1 MMTLT
6 APENTARENTG
17 VVPFSLRDAPSLIE
31 RAWPTAK
38 ISAETQKERKAG
50 SGQTLTGL
58 GSYWKG
64 RKPLILTR
72 ACVLAAL
79 MPATDDLERDVEIF
93 EKLMGMADETFGR
106 RFTSGPSA
114 FAKLF
119 PEYAET
125 VATGKDLEWKI
136 SVRDGESQALE
147 AEKLL
152 SRMRDEVP
160 DWIRRDLES
169 LARGEHPQGDPKE
182 FVAALPEDWSSF
194 VEEKHRRWIW
204 RDDITE
210 QERERRIARAFMTLP
225 YAERL
230 EKVKRPEELPEEE
243 LLAGVWDEV
252 NAHLGTEAQSI
263 SELVEQLGIMRFGR
277 RPKLADT
284 FSGSGSIPF
293 EAARMGCDAYASD
306 LNPVACMLTWGA
318 FNIVGAAPAEHDR
331 MHKRQ
336 ASVMAEIDR
345 EITKMGIEHD
355 EHGNRAKVFL
365 YCLETKCPRTG
376 WMVPLAPSWI
386 VSKQRNVIVRLVP
399 DHANKRYDFEMSSGV
414 SEEEMA
420 KANDGTVRNGRLF
433 HPMLNDDL
441 GVSIKEIRGD
451 FKDEDGNNSNALRLW
466 EKHDFMPR
474 PDDVWQERLY
484 AIQWMDAADIKRGKA
499 IPRTWFAVPTQADLD
514 REELVKESVGKNLS
528 AWQAAGFVP
537 DMAIEPGFNTSQPI
551 RERGWTYWHHLF
563 SPRHLLINATVAKHL
578 NTYPE
583 GALIALNFHNQN
595 ASLCRWA
602 TGATREA
609 LANVF
614 SNQALNTL
622 LNYGARGYD
631 GVAAFLDVP
640 NNKPVA
646 FTGHV
651 LNQAA
656 KDFAEPVDLFVTDPP
671 YADAVQYDE
680 ITEFFIAWLRKNPPA
695 PFNEWIWD
703 SRRNLAIKGEGQSF
717 KVAMIDA
724 YGAMTEHMS
733 DNGIQIVQFTHQDA
747 KTWSD
752 MAQIFWGAGL
762 QVVQDWYV
770 STETITGLKLGGYV
784 QGTHMIVLRKR
795 RGEQSGYQDEIVHE
809 IRDEVERQI
818 RDMIGLNDQMDAA
831 RGENIFNDADL
842 QMAGYAAALRVLTA
856 YTKIDGQD
864 MTREAL
870 RPRKKGEKTLV
881 DELTEFA
888 VQTANEFLVP
898 DGLEREL
905 WLELNGAERFYLK
918 MMDIEEA
925 GEAKLDQFQNF
936 AKAFRVGDYDDLMAS
951 RTPNNS
957 KLKTAIKLGKS
968 SMAEGTPFG
977 RDSIVRL
984 TMRAIWRIAKKDEV
998 EEVLEELREF
1008 IPDYLRKRDTL
1019 RAIAAYVSTKRV
1031 QSDPEEA
1038 SAARILGTAIQTER
1052 I

>member
-1 MMTLT
+1 MTVNAAEKT
-6 APENTARENTG
+6 A
-17 VVPFSLRDAPSLIE
+17 VVPFSLRGAPSLIE

-106 RFTSGPSA
+106 RFVGGPSA

-119 PEYAET
+119 PQYVET
-125 VATGKDLEWKI
+125 VATGKEFEW
-136 SVRDGESQALE
+136 RTDAQNNHDQAFE
-147 AEKLL
+147 AQKLL
-152 SRMRDEVP
+152 AKIEYDIP
-160 DWIRRDLES
+160 DSAKRDLNRLVE
-169 LARGEHPQGDPKE
+169 RQYPHGDPKE
-182 FVAALPEDWSSF
+182 FVEALPNDWALF
-194 VEEKHRRWIW
+194 VAEKNRRWIW

-210 QERERRIARAFMTLP
+210 QEREMRITRAFMTLP
-225 YAERL
+225 YAARL
-230 EKVKRPEELPEEE
+230 EKVKRPEELAEDE

-252 NAHLGTEAQSI
+252 NAHLGTNSESI

-331 MHKRQ
+331 MHERQ
-336 ASVMAEIDR
+336 ISVVAEIDR
-345 EITKMGIEHD
+345 EITALGIEHD
-355 EHGNRAKVFL
+355 EDGNRAKVFL

-399 DHANKRYDFEMSSGV
+399 DHANKRYDFEMISGV
-414 SEEEMA
+414 SEEKMLE
-420 KANDGTVRNGRLF
+420 ANEGTVRNGRMF
-433 HPMLNDDL
+433 HPMLKDDL
-441 GVSIKEIRGD
+441 GISMKEIRGD
-451 FKDEDGNNSNALRLW
+451 FKDEDGNNANALRLW
-466 EKHDFMPR
+466 EKQDFMPR
-474 PDDVWQERLY
+474 PDDIWQERLY
-484 AIQWMDAADIKRGKA
+484 AIQWMDASDIKNGKA
-499 IPRTWFAVPTQADLD
+499 IPRTWFAVPTQTDLE
-514 REELVKESVGKNLS
+514 REELVKNAVRKNLS
-528 AWQAAGFVP
+528 AWQAAGLVP
-537 DMAIEPGFNTSQPI
+537 DMEIEPGYNTSQPI
-551 RERGWTYWHHLF
+551 RERGWTHWHHMF
-563 SPRHLLINATVAKHL
+563 NSRHLLINATVAKYL
-578 NTYPE
+578 NSYPE

-656 KDFAEPVDLFVTDPP
+656 KDFSEPVDIFVTDPP

-680 ITEFFIAWLRKNPPA
+680 ITEFFIAWLRKNPPK
-695 PFNEWIWD
+695 PFSEWVWD

-717 KVAMIDA
+717 KTAMIDA
-724 YGAMTEHMS
+724 YGAMTKHMS
-733 DNGIQIVQFTHQDA
+733 ENGLQIVQFTHQDA

-795 RGEQSGYQDEIVHE
+795 QGEQSGYQDEIVHE

-818 RDMIGLNDQMDAA
+818 KDMIGLNDQMDAV

-856 YTKIDGQD
+856 YTKIDGID

-898 DGLEREL
+898 DGLERGL

-936 AKAFRVGDYDDLMAS
+936 AKAFRVSDYDDLMAS
-951 RTPNNS
+951 KTPNNA
-957 KLKTAIKLGKS
+957 KLKTAKALGRGA
-968 SMAEGTPFG
+968 MVEGVQFG
-977 RDSIVRL
+977 RDSLVRL
-984 TMRAIWRIAKKDEV
+984 ALRGVWRVNKGDEV
-998 EEVLEELREF
+998 EDVLEELRDL
-1008 IPDYLRKRDTL
+1008 ISDYLRQRETL
-1019 RAIAAYVSTKRV
+1019 RQIVAYVATKRERT
-1031 QSDPEEA
+1031 DPEEA

>member
-1 MMTLT
+1 MHST
-6 APENTARENTG
+6 AQEKSAI
-17 VVPFSLRDAPSLIE
+17 VPFSLKDTPSLIE
-31 RAWPTAK
+31 KAWPTAK

-79 MPATDDLERDVEIF
+79 LPATEDLERDIEIF
-93 EKLMGMADETFGR
+93 EKLMGMADKTFGR
-106 RFTSGPSA
+106 RFVGGPSA

-119 PEYAET
+119 PQFAET
-125 VATGKDLEWKI
+125 VATRKVLAWKVP
-136 SVRDGESQALE
+136 VRVGDGQALE
-147 AEKLL
+147 AEMLL
-152 SRMRDEVP
+152 SRIREEVP
-160 DWIRRDLES
+160 DWVRRDLENLS
-169 LARGEHPQGDPKE
+169 RGEHPQGDPKE
-182 FVAALPEDWSSF
+182 FVAALPADWSPF
-194 VEEKHRRWIW
+194 VEEQHRRWTW
-204 RDDITE
+204 RGDITE
-210 QERERRIARAFMTLP
+210 QERERRITRAFMTLP

-230 EKVKRPEELPEEE
+230 EKVKRPEELREGK
-243 LLAGVWDEV
+243 LLGGVWDEV
-252 NAHLGTEAQSI
+252 NSHLGTEAHSI
-263 SELVEQLGIMRFGR
+263 SEVVEQLGIMRFGR

-284 FSGSGSIPF
+284 FSGSGSIPY

-318 FNIVGAAPAEHDR
+318 FNIVGAAPAEHEM

-336 ASVMAEIDR
+336 LSVMAEIDR

-355 EHGNRAKVFL
+355 EEGNRAKVFL
-365 YCLETKCPRTG
+365 YCLETRCPRTG

-399 DHANKRYDFEMSSGV
+399 DHENKRYDLEMSAGV
-414 SEEEMA
+414 TAEEMA
-420 KANDGTVRNGRLF
+420 AANAGTVRNGRLF
-433 HPMLNDDL
+433 HPMLNDEL
-441 GVSIKEIRGD
+441 GVSMKEIRGD
-451 FKDEDGNNSNALRLW
+451 FKDEDGNNRNALRLW
-466 EKHDFMPR
+466 EKQDFMPQ
-474 PDDVWQERLY
+474 PDDIWQERLY
-484 AIQWMDAADIKRGKA
+484 AIQWMDAADIKKGKA

-514 REELVKESVGKNLS
+514 REELVKEIVSENLS
-528 AWQAAGFVP
+528 AWQASGLVP
-537 DMAIEPGFNTSQPI
+537 DMEIEPGYNTSQPI
-551 RERGWTYWHHLF
+551 RERGWSHWHHMF
-563 SPRHLLINATVAKHL
+563 NQRHLLINATVATHL
-578 NTYPE
+578 NSYPE
-583 GALIALNFHNQN
+583 GALIALNFYNQN

-656 KDFAEPVDLFVTDPP
+656 KDFSEPVDIFVTDPP

-680 ITEFFIAWLRKNPPA
+680 ITEFFIAWLRKNPPV

-717 KVAMIDA
+717 KAAMIDA
-724 YGAMTEHMS
+724 YGAMTKHMS
-733 DNGIQIVQFTHQDA
+733 DNGLQIVQFTHQDA

-784 QGTHMIVLRKR
+784 QGTHMIVLKKR

-818 RDMIGLNDQMDAA
+818 KEMIGLNDQIDAA

-856 YTKIDGQD
+856 YTKIDGID

-870 RPRKKGEKTLV
+870 RPRQKGEKTLV

-898 DGLEREL
+898 EGLKREL

-918 MMDIEEA
+918 MADIEEA
-925 GEAKLDQFQNF
+925 GQAKLDQFQNF
-936 AKAFRVGDYDDLMAS
+936 AKAFRVSDYDEMMGS
-951 RTPNNS
+951 KSPNNAT
-957 KLKTAIKLGKS
+957 LKTAIKLGKS

-984 TMRAIWRIAKKDEV
+984 ALRGIWRVAKEDEV
-998 EEVLEELREF
+998 DDVLEELREM

-1019 RAIAAYVSTKRV
+1019 RQIVAYVAAKRADT
-1031 QSDPEEA
+1031 DPDEA

>member
-1 MMTLT
+1 MTLIAHEKST
-6 APENTARENTG
+6 L
-17 VVPFSLRDAPSLIE
+17 VPFSLRDAPSLIE

-106 RFTSGPSA
+106 RFVGGPSA

-119 PEYAET
+119 PQYAET
-125 VATGKDLEWKI
+125 VATGKDFEWKTD
-136 SVRDGESQALE
+136 VRDGHDQAF
-147 AEKLL
+147 AAQKLL
-152 SRMRDEVP
+152 ARIEDDIP
-160 DWIRRDLES
+160 DWVKRDLKR
-169 LARGEHPQGDPKE
+169 LAERQYPHGDPKE
-182 FVAALPEDWSSF
+182 FVAALPNDWALF

-210 QERERRIARAFMTLP
+210 QERELRITRAFMTLP

-230 EKVKRPEELPEEE
+230 EKVKRPEELAEDE

-252 NAHLGTEAQSI
+252 NAHLGTTACSI
-263 SELVEQLGIMRFGR
+263 SDLVEQLGIMRFGR

-318 FNIVGAAPAEHDR
+318 FNIVGAAPAEHER

-336 ASVMAEIDR
+336 VSVMAEIDR
-345 EITKMGIEHD
+345 EITAMGIEHD
-355 EHGNRAKVFL
+355 EDGNRAKVFL

-414 SEEEMA
+414 SEDEMA
-420 KANDGTVRNGRLF
+420 EANEGTVRNGRLF
-433 HPMLNDDL
+433 HPMLDDDL
-441 GVSIKEIRGD
+441 GISMKEIRGD
-451 FKDEDGNNSNALRLW
+451 FKDEDGNNANALRLW
-466 EKHDFMPR
+466 EKHDFMPG
-474 PDDVWQERLY
+474 PDDIWQERLY
-484 AIQWMDAADIKRGKA
+484 AIQWMDASDIKKGKA
-499 IPRTWFAVPTQADLD
+499 IPRTWFAVPTQADLE
-514 REELVKESVGKNLS
+514 REELVKDVVLKNLS
-528 AWQAAGFVP
+528 TWQAAGLVP
-537 DMAIEPGFNTSQPI
+537 DMEIEPGYNTSQPI
-551 RERGWTYWHHLF
+551 RERGWTHWHHMF
-563 SPRHLLINATVAKHL
+563 NPRHLLINATVAKYL
-578 NTYPE
+578 NSYPE

-656 KDFAEPVDLFVTDPP
+656 KDFSEPVDIFVTDPP

-695 PFNEWIWD
+695 PFSEWIWD

-717 KVAMIDA
+717 KTAMIDA

-733 DNGIQIVQFTHQDA
+733 ENGLQIVQFTHQDA

-795 RGEQSGYQDEIVHE
+795 QGEQSGYQDEIVHE

-818 RDMIGLNDQMDAA
+818 KDMIGLNDQMDAA

-856 YTKIDGQD
+856 YTKIDGKD
-864 MTREAL
+864 MTQEAL

-951 RTPNNS
+951 KTPNNA
-957 KLKTAIKLGKS
+957 KLKTAKGLGRGA
-968 SMAEGTPFG
+968 MAEGVQFG

-984 TMRAIWRIAKKDEV
+984 ALRGVWRVGKGDEV

-1019 RAIAAYVSTKRV
+1019 SQLVAYVAAKRGRT
-1031 QSDPEEA
+1031 DPEEA

>member
-1 MMTLT
+1 MMTVT
-6 APENTARENTG
+6 APEKTA
-17 VVPFSLRDAPSLIE
+17 VVPFSLRDTPSLIE
-31 RAWPTAK
+31 KAWPTAK

-79 MPATDDLERDVEIF
+79 LPATDDLERDVEIF

-106 RFTSGPSA
+106 RFVGGPSA

-119 PEYAET
+119 PLHAET
-125 VATGKDLEWKI
+125 VATGKDHVWKDSI
-136 SVRDGESQALE
+136 LDDLGLGLR

-152 SRMRDEVP
+152 DRVRGEIPEWV
-160 DWIRRDLES
+160 RRDLGDI
-169 LARGEHPQGDPKE
+169 AKGEIPQGDPKE
-182 FVAALPEDWSSF
+182 LMAALPDEWTAF

-204 RDDITE
+204 RDDLTE
-210 QERERRIARAFMTLP
+210 QERERRITRAFMTLP

-230 EKVKRPEELPEEE
+230 EKVKRPEELPESE

-252 NAHLGTEAQSI
+252 NDHLGTHANSI
-263 SELVEQLGIMRFGR
+263 SDLVEQLGVMRFGR

-318 FNIVGAAPAEHDR
+318 FNIVGAAPEEHAE

-336 ASVMAEIDR
+336 VAVMAEIDR
-345 EITKMGIEHD
+345 EITAMGIEHD
-355 EHGNRAKVFL
+355 DKGNRAKVFL

-399 DHANKRYDFEMSSGV
+399 DHENKRYDFEMSAGV
-414 SEEEMA
+414 SEGEMA
-420 KANDGTVRNGRLF
+420 EANEGTVRNGRLV

-441 GVSIKEIRGD
+441 GISMKEVRGD
-451 FKDEDGNNSNALRLW
+451 FKDDEGNNKNGLRLW
-466 EKHDFMPR
+466 EKHDFMPS
-474 PDDVWQERLY
+474 PGDIWQERLY
-484 AIQWMDAADIKRGKA
+484 AIQWMDAGDIKKGKA
-499 IPRTWFAVPTQADLD
+499 NPRTWFAVPTQADLD
-514 REELVKESVGKNLS
+514 HEELVKDIVLKNLS
-528 AWQAAGFVP
+528 AWQEAGLVP
-537 DMAIEPGFNTSQPI
+537 DMEIKPGNKTDEPI
-551 RERGWTYWHHLF
+551 RTRGWTHWNHLYA
-563 SPRHLLINATVAKHL
+563 PRQLLCHALINERAQKDPALSIGFASLL
-578 NTYPE
+578 NW
-583 GALIALNFHNQN
+583 N
-595 ASLCRWA
+595 SKLCRWS
-602 TGATREA
+602 TDKTREA
-609 LANVF
+609 IAMTF

-622 LNYGARGYD
+622 LNFGVRGFSDCVRYVLPAKSSEVR
-631 GVAAFLDVP
+631 GSGRITSAVASAASENIDVFL
-640 NNKPVA
+640 
-646 FTGHV
+646 
-651 LNQAA
+651 
-656 KDFAEPVDLFVTDPP
+656 TDPP

-703 SRRNLAIKGEGQSF
+703 SRRNLAIKGEGQPF
-717 KVAMIDA
+717 KIAMVEA
-724 YGAMTEHMS
+724 YKAMADHMS
-733 DNGIQIVQFTHQDA
+733 DNGLQIVQFTHQDA

-770 STETITGLKLGGYV
+770 STETMTELKKGGYV

-795 RGEQSGYQDEIVHE
+795 QGEKSGYPDEIVHE

-818 RDMIGLNDQMDAA
+818 KEMIGLNDQMDAA

-856 YTKIDGQD
+856 YTKIDGVD

-870 RPRKKGEKTLV
+870 RPRRKGETTIV

-898 DGLEREL
+898 DGLERNL

-918 MMDIEEA
+918 MTDIEEA

-936 AKAFRVGDYDDLMAS
+936 AKAFRVGDYDDMMAS
-951 RTPNNS
+951 KSPNNAR
-957 KLKTAIKLGKS
+957 LKTATELGKTA
-968 SMAEGTPFG
+968 MAEGTPFG
-977 RDSIVRL
+977 RDSIVRIAL
-984 TMRAIWRIAKKDEV
+984 RGVWRIGKEDDAED
-998 EEVLEELREF
+998 VLEELREF
-1008 IPDYLRKRDTL
+1008 IPDYLRKRDVL
-1019 RAIAAYVSTKRV
+1019 RQIVSYVAAKRDR
-1031 QSDPEEA
+1031 SDPDEA
-1038 SAARILGTAIQTER
+1038 KAARILATAIQTER

>member
-1 MMTLT
+1 MHS
-6 APENTARENTG
+6 TG
-17 VVPFSLRDAPSLIE
+17 QEKSAIVPFSLKDTPSLIE
-31 RAWPTAK
+31 KAWPTAK

-106 RFTSGPSA
+106 RFVGGPSA

-119 PEYAET
+119 PEHAES
-125 VATGKDLEWKI
+125 VATGKEYAW
-136 SVRDGESQALE
+136 RDGITHDPDVRERADRLIDQTH
-147 AEKLL
+147 
-152 SRMRDEVP
+152 DEVP
-160 DWIRRDLES
+160 EWMRRDLTDIAEGKIPRS
-169 LARGEHPQGDPKE
+169 DPKN
-182 FVAALPEDWSSF
+182 FAAAFSEGWEAF

-204 RDDITE
+204 RDDLKE
-210 QERERRIARAFMTLP
+210 QERERRITRAFMNLP

-230 EKVKRPEELPEEE
+230 EKVKRPEELPEAN

-252 NAHLGTEAQSI
+252 NAHLDTDARSI
-263 SELVEQLGIMRFGR
+263 SDLVEQLGIMRFGR

-318 FNIVGAAPAEHDR
+318 FNIVGATPADHER

-336 ASVMAEIDR
+336 VEVMAEIDR
-345 EITKMGIEHD
+345 EITKMGIEHNEEGD
-355 EHGNRAKVFL
+355 RAKVFL
-365 YCLETKCPRTG
+365 YCVETRCPRTG

-399 DHANKRYDFEMSSGV
+399 DHENKRYDFEMSAGV
-414 SEEEMA
+414 TAEKMVE
-420 KANDGTVRNGRLF
+420 ANEGTVRNGRLF
-433 HPMLNDDL
+433 HPMLNDEL
-441 GVSIKEIRGD
+441 GVSMKEIRGD
-451 FKDEDGNNSNALRLW
+451 FKGESGNSLNALRLW
-466 EKHDFMPR
+466 DKHDFMAK
-474 PDDVWQERLY
+474 PDDIWQERLY
-484 AIQWMDAADIKRGKA
+484 AIQWMDAEDIKKGKA
-499 IPRTWFAVPTQADLD
+499 IPQTWFAVPTQADLD
-514 REELVKESVGKNLS
+514 REGLVKDIVRKNFS
-528 AWQAAGFVP
+528 GWQEAGLVP
-537 DMAIEPGFNTSQPI
+537 DMAVEAGAETTRLI
-551 RERGWTYWHHLF
+551 RERGWSHWHQLF
-563 SPRHLLINATVAKHL
+563 NPRHLLINATVAKQL
-578 NTYPE
+578 NWYPE

-656 KDFAEPVDLFVTDPP
+656 KDFSEPVDIFVTDPP

-680 ITEFFIAWLRKNPPA
+680 ITEFFIAWLRKSPPA

-717 KVAMIDA
+717 KAAMIDA
-724 YGAMTEHMS
+724 YCAMTKHMS
-733 DNGIQIVQFTHQDA
+733 DNGLQIVQFTHQDA

-784 QGTHMIVLRKR
+784 QGTHMIVLKKR
-795 RGEQSGYQDEIVHE
+795 QGEQSGYQDEIVHE

-818 RDMIGLNDQMDAA
+818 KEMIGLNDQMDAA
-831 RGENIFNDADL
+831 HGENIFNDADL

-856 YTKIDGQD
+856 YTKIDGID

-898 DGLEREL
+898 AGLQRDL

-918 MMDIEEA
+918 MTDIEEA
-925 GEAKLDQFQNF
+925 GKAKLDQFQNF
-936 AKAFRVGDYDDLMAS
+936 AKAFRVSDYDEMMDS
-951 RTPNNS
+951 KSPNDAT
-957 KLKTAIKLGKS
+957 LKTAIKLGKS

-984 TMRAIWRIAKKDEV
+984 ALRGIWRVAKEDEV
-998 EEVLEELREF
+998 DDVLEELREM
-1008 IPDYLRKRDTL
+1008 ISDYLRKRDTL
-1019 RAIAAYVSTKRV
+1019 RQIVAYVAAKRADT
-1031 QSDPEEA
+1031 DPDEA

-1052 I
+1052 V

>member
-1 MMTLT
+1 MTLT
-6 APENTARENTG
+6 ASEKTA

-31 RAWPTAK
+31 KAWPTAK

-106 RFTSGPSA
+106 RFTGGPSA

-119 PEYAET
+119 PEYAES
-125 VATGKDLEWKI
+125 VATGKDYAWNETI
-136 SVRDGESQALE
+136 RDDLGLGLR

-152 SRMRDEVP
+152 NQVRDEVP
-160 DWIRRDLES
+160 EWVRRDLS
-169 LARGEHPQGDPKE
+169 DIAKGEIPQADPKE
-182 FVAALPEDWSSF
+182 LMAALPDEWTAF

-204 RDDITE
+204 RDDLTE
-210 QERERRIARAFMTLP
+210 QERERRITRAFMTLP

-230 EKVKRPEELPEEE
+230 EKVKRPEELPETE

-252 NAHLGTEAQSI
+252 NAHLGTEANSI
-263 SELVEQLGIMRFGR
+263 SDLVEQLGIMRFGR

-318 FNIVGAAPAEHDR
+318 FNIVGASPAEHAQ

-336 ASVMAEIDR
+336 VSVMAEIDR
-345 EITKMGIEHD
+345 EITQMGIEHD
-355 EHGNRAKVFL
+355 EDGNRAKVFL
-365 YCLETKCPRTG
+365 YCLETRCPRTG

-399 DHANKRYDFEMSSGV
+399 DHANKRYDFKMSSGV
-414 SEEEMA
+414 SEDEMA
-420 KANDGTVRNGRLF
+420 RANEGTVRNGRLF

-451 FKDEDGNNSNALRLW
+451 FKDEDGNNSNTLRLW
-466 EKHDFMPR
+466 DKHDFMPG
-474 PDDVWQERLY
+474 PDDIWQERLY
-484 AIQWMDAADIKRGKA
+484 AIQWMDAVDIKKGKA
-499 IPRTWFAVPTQADLD
+499 IPRTWFAIPTQADLD
-514 REELVKESVGKNLS
+514 REELVKDIVSKNMS
-528 AWQAAGFVP
+528 AWQAVGLVP
-537 DMAIEPGFNTSQPI
+537 DMAIEPGNKTDEPI
-551 RERGWTYWHHLF
+551 RTRGWTHWHHMF
-563 SPRHLLINATVAKHL
+563 NPRHLLINATVAKHL

-595 ASLCRWA
+595 AALCRWA

-733 DNGIQIVQFTHQDA
+733 DNGLQIVQFTHQDA

-795 RGEQSGYQDEIVHE
+795 RGERSGYQDEIVHE

-818 RDMIGLNDQMDAA
+818 KDMIGLNDQMDAA

-918 MMDIEEA
+918 MMDIEEV

-936 AKAFRVGDYDDLMAS
+936 AKAFRVGDYDDMMAS
-951 RTPNNS
+951 KSPNNA
-957 KLKTAIKLGKS
+957 KLKTATKLGKT
-968 SMAEGTPFG
+968 SMAEGIPFG
-977 RDSIVRL
+977 KGSIVRL
-984 TMRAIWRIAKKDEV
+984 ALRAIWRVGKEDEV

-1019 RAIAAYVSTKRV
+1019 RAIVAYVAAKRNR
-1031 QSDPEEA
+1031 SDPDEA